1 MDSNKSR
8 RISMD
13 FTKSATD
20 GLLRVIGAL
29 HPEYSGLI
37 GFLTDHETQLIAAG
51 PLIQI
56 AAKEGPGAFAAAE
69 KEAPELAAAVRK
81 FVAAS
86 PAVSSDPKTANLH
99 AEKLTRQIV
108 GAAPLTPN
116 QERQFLSQDS
126 RSGSG

>member
-1 MDSNKSR
+1 
-8 RISMD
+8 MD

-20 GLLRVIGAL
+20 GLLRVIGAM

-37 GFLTDHETQLIAAG
+37 HFLLGHESQLIAAA
-51 PLIQI
+51 PIIQ
-56 AAKEGPGAFAAAE
+56 AAATEGPGALAAAE
-69 KEAPELAAAVRK
+69 KAAPELAAAIRG

-86 PAVSSDPKTANLH
+86 PATSANPKATSLH

-108 GAAPLTPN
+108 GAAPLTPEG
-116 QERQFLSQDS
+116 ERQFLSQDS